1 MPWINTIDEQDAT
14 GELGAV
20 YQDIKKRRGKISNIM
35 RVHSLN
41 PAAMQRHLDL
51 YIALMFGRSGLSRED
66 RELIG
71 VVVSHLNG
79 CEYCVQHHAAA
90 LDHYWENRERIAA
103 VLSDSKAAGLNDR
116 QQHMLAYVR
125 KLTVAPDTASPD
137 DILAMRKV
145 GLTDAD
151 ILNINLITGYFCL
164 VNRTVLGLGV
174 DFTESEVRGYEY

>member
-1 MPWINTIDEQDAT
+1 
-14 GELGAV
+14 
-20 YQDIKKRRGKISNIM
+20 
-35 RVHSLN
+35 
-41 PAAMQRHLDL
+41 
-51 YIALMFGRSGLSRED
+51 
-66 RELIG
+66 
-71 VVVSHLNG
+71 
-79 CEYCVQHHAAA
+79 
-90 LDHYWENRERIAA
+90 